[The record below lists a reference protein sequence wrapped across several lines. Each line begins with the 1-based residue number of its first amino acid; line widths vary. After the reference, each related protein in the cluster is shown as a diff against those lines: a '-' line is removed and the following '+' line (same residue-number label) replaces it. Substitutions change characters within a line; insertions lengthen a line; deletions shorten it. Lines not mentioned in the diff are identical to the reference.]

1 MADDTRFLT
10 DKIRALEEARDKISH
25 EWLREERE
33 RTRLVSAIDNLAVGF
48 MMLDDYSNVIR
59 ANQAVDR
66 ILGSCKEGEWT
77 IDLIQKGIGKTYDLI
92 SEIKR
97 CFHEKVQI
105 GPKRVNFGNKVICL
119 YISPIVTIKESVA
132 ASGVTLIIEKV

>member
-48 MMLDDYSNVIR
+48 MMLDDYSNVVR
-59 ANQAVDR
+59 ANQAVDT
-66 ILGSCKEGEWT
+66 ILGPCKEGEWT
-77 IDLIQKGIGKTYDLI
+77 VDLIQEGIGKSYDLKT
-92 SEIKR
+92 EINK